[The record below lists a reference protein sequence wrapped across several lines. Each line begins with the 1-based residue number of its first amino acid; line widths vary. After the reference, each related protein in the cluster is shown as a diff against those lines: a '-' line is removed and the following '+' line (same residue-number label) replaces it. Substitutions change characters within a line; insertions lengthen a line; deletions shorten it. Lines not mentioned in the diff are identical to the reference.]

1 MGMVI
6 SHDSVEAQI
15 VPGGGRGQGL
25 IDADLVSGT
34 MCLFDRVVL
43 DPGSHLQLQPTD
55 VGIATLGNRPAI
67 HTTGV
72 GGIGPSG
79 YG

>member
-1 MGMVI
+1 M
-6 SHDSVEAQI
+6 
-15 VPGGGRGQGL
+15 L
-25 IDADLVSGT
+25 IWSSEPCACST
-34 MCLFDRVVL
+34 RVVR

-67 HTTGV
+67 HTSGV
-72 GGIGPSG
+72 GGIGPGG